1 MSISTYNTLVAWG
14 LKPLPGTELIC
25 ISGPCAAESEEQ
37 VMSIATS
44 LKAQG
49 ISALRAG
56 VWKPRT
62 RPGSF
67 EGMGATALPWLQR
80 VRREL
85 GMKVATE
92 IATPAHAEAALEAGL
107 DILWIGARTTANPFA
122 VQELAEA
129 IKGSSV
135 PIFVKN
141 PVNPDL
147 NLWLGAIERLQRA
160 GLTKVA
166 AILRGFSTQH
176 PGELRNDPAWS
187 LAVDFRQKMPQIPL
201 LCDPSHIAGRRDKIL
216 LLSQQAI
223 DLDCDGL
230 MVEVHPTPDAALSDA
245 RQQLSPTDFA
255 SLLAHLQP
263 KEHEKTIENNLKL
276 KALRTQ
282 IDELDHELLCTI
294 AKRMETVQQISLL
307 KQQDNMTALQSQRW
321 NTILTQMRQEGSQ
334 LGLPPTLVEE
344 IARLLHQQALE
355 IQMRG

>member
-92 IATPAHAEAALEAGL
+92 IATPAHAEAALETGL

-129 IKGSSV
+129 LKGSCV

-147 NLWLGAIERLQRA
+147 NLWLGAIERMQRA

-255 SLLAHLQP
+255 SLLAHLHP
-263 KEHEKTIENNLKL
+263 KEHEKAIENNLKL